1 MRPGRFLITAFV
13 CLGLADPVRAAQPS
27 DCWTRGEAEA
37 QSVRALQTLL
47 MVAAL
52 QCRARS
58 ELGLV
63 AGYNRIM
70 RQHGAALASQG
81 DALRQR
87 FARVHGPG
95 WQVRFDRY
103 LTQLANQFAAVAQV
117 PAFCDQAAG
126 VAARALE
133 APPGALPAVAR
144 EASAADDLDVCVAEG
159 GLPR

>member
-1 MRPGRFLITAFV
+1 MQPGRFLITAFV
-13 CLGLADPVRAAQPS
+13 CLGLAVPARAAPHS
-27 DCWTRGEAEA
+27 DCWTHGEAEA

-63 AGYNRIM
+63 AGYNRIV
-70 RQHGAALASQG
+70 RQHGAALAYQS

-95 WQVRFDRY
+95 WQSRFDRY
-103 LTQLANQFAAVAQV
+103 LTQLANQFAAVAQA

-133 APPGALPAVAR
+133 AAPGSLPAVAR
-144 EASAADDLDVCVAEG
+144 EAGPAEDLDVCTAEAG
-159 GLPR
+159 VPR